1 MGEMGKMASYT
12 TQLHHVRVADIKNIK
27 LNFQ

>member
-1 MGEMGKMASYT
+1 MGEMGKMASY